1 MRPGRGLSGTAG
13 RMGIVSILLWGF
25 VASAMMAT
33 VLEGSQFM
41 GLSRLSL
48 PFLFGTFVTDD
59 RHRAMVLGFV
69 LYLVGG
75 WLFAALYYL
84 LFADLGVATWWLG
97 AIVGLLH
104 GAFLLTVFLPM
115 LAHVHPRMASEFDPP
130 GRAGKLE
137 PPGFAGLNY
146 GRRTPLTTLLGQLCY
161 GAILGAAYD
170 VSGS

>member
-1 MRPGRGLSGTAG
+1 
-13 RMGIVSILLWGF
+13 
-25 VASAMMAT
+25 MAT
-33 VLEGSQFM
+33 VLEGSQLM

-48 PFLFGTFVTDD
+48 PFLFGTFVTSD

-75 WLFAALYYL
+75 WFFAALYYL
-84 LFADLGVATWWLG
+84 MFADLGVATWWLG

-104 GAFLLTVFLPM
+104 GAFLLIVFLPM
-115 LAHVHPRMASEFDPP
+115 LPHVHPRMASEFDPP
-130 GRAGKLE
+130 SGAGLLE

-161 GAILGAAYD
+161 GAILGGTYQ